1 MSTGLQGD
9 EPQLFLECCLGE
21 NIETMS
27 IFGDNMMETVPG
39 LKGALGNYEACFF
52 QV

>member
-9 EPQLFLECCLGE
+9 EGQVFLECGLGE

-27 IFGDNMMETVPG
+27 IFGDNMAETVPG
-39 LKGALGNYEACFF
+39 LRDALGKNETCFF
-52 QV
+52 KV